1 MTSPSAPVQR
11 GFQLIELIVTLAVLG
26 VLALLGAP
34 SLLRGTDDL
43 RLQMAAGEVAG
54 VLRMSRSFALRYG
67 SNVAVKFRTGP
78 GGAVTFTVYRDGD
91 GDGVLNRDID
101 AGTDPQVVPPQG
113 LRFFGRD
120 VGFGF
125 PPGPAPMD
133 PGSPGHR
140 LDRLDDPIRF
150 NDSDLASFG
159 SLGTSTPGSV
169 YLRNGSGHLVAVRVL
184 NRTGKVGV
192 LTYDA
197 GRQVW
202 RD

>member
-1 MTSPSAPVQR
+1 MLCSSEK
-11 GFQLIELIVTLAVLG
+11 GFQLIELIVALAVLG
-26 VLALLGAP
+26 TLVLLGAP

-43 RLQMAAGEVAG
+43 RLRMAAGEVAG
-54 VLRMSRSFALRYG
+54 VLRMSRSFASRYG
-67 SNVAVKFRTGP
+67 ANVAVKFRTDSR
-78 GGAVTFTVYRDGD
+78 GAVTFTVYRDGD
-91 GDGVLNRDID
+91 GDGVLNQDID
-101 AGTDPQVVPPQG
+101 RGTDPQVVPPQG

-140 LDRLDDPIRF
+140 MDRLDDPIRF
-150 NDSDLASFG
+150 NESDLASFG

-169 YLRNGSGHLVAVRVL
+169 YLRNGSDHLVAVRVL

-197 GRQVW
+197 KARVW

>member
-1 MTSPSAPVQR
+1 MHCSSNRTQG
-11 GFQLIELIVTLAVLG
+11 GFQLIELVVALAVLG
-26 VLALLGAP
+26 ALVLMGVP
-34 SLLRGTDDL
+34 SLLRGTADL
-43 RLQMAAGEVAG
+43 RLHMAAGEVVG

-67 SNVAVKFRTGP
+67 ANVAVKFRTDAR
-78 GGAVTFTVYRDGD
+78 GAVTFTVYRDGD
-91 GDGVLNRDID
+91 GDGVLNKDID
-101 AGTDPQVVPPQG
+101 RGTDPQVVPAQG
-113 LRFFGRD
+113 LKFFGRD

-150 NDSDLASFG
+150 NDSDLASF
-159 SLGTSTPGSV
+159 SPLGTSTPGSA
-169 YLRNGSGHLVAVRVL
+169 YLRDGSGHLMAVRVL

-197 GRQVW
+197 KLKVW
-202 RD
+202 LD

>member
-1 MTSPSAPVQR
+1 MTFPSAPAQR

-34 SLLRGTDDL
+34 SLLRGTGDL

-67 SNVAVKFRTGP
+67 SNVAVKFRTGQN
-78 GGAVTFTVYRDGD
+78 GAVTFTVYRDGD

-184 NRTGKVGV
+184 NRTGKVSM